1 MKTFKKIVSVAL
13 VATMFLGVSQLPMSV
28 AAATQ
33 NSTTATEQATVQT
46 ESKQSNTVELNS
58 VVEDTTQ
65 SEPATA
71 AATTQ
76 PTTQKSVAA
85 AIPKAYRTASVSG
98 DTYYGECGKNV
109 TWSLSTTTNT
119 LTISGEG
126 AMANYSSTNN
136 APWKPYKDY
145 VKTVVIEDGV
155 TSIGADAFF
164 LCTSLASITIPDSIT
179 SIGSYAFHVCT
190 SLASITIPDSVT
202 SIGSSAFSGCTSLA
216 SITIPNSVKS
226 IGYSAFYDCTSL
238 ASITIPN
245 SVTSIGYSAF
255 RGCTS
260 LASITIPDS
269 VTSIGDS
276 AFSGCTTLA
285 SITIPDSVTSI
296 GAEAFYGCTS
306 LEKIE
311 IPVSVTSIGEGAF
324 SRCKNVTIYAKTGSY
339 AKAFADRNS
348 IAFVSTGIYNDTG
361 SCGENVTYYID
372 SVNKVM
378 TISGKG
384 AMANYSS
391 AIDIPWNPY
400 RDYVKTVVIEDGVTS
415 IGDYAFRGC
424 TSLASIT
431 ISDSVTSIGS
441 SAFYV
446 CTSLASITIPDSVTS
461 IGYSAFRECTAL
473 ASITIPNSVKSI
485 GDSAFSECTSLASIT
500 IPDSVTSI
508 GYYSFNECTALA
520 SITIPNSVKSIGGYA
535 FYRCTALASITIPDS
550 VTSIGDS
557 VFSGCTALASITIPD
572 SVTSIGKSAF
582 YGCTSLAS
590 ITIPDSVASIGYS
603 AFSECTSLASITI
616 PDSVTSIGDSA
627 FSECTSLASI
637 TILDGVASIGGGAFS
652 RCTSLAS
659 ITIPDSVTSIGGGA
673 FSGCTSLASITIPD
687 SVKLID
693 SYAFSGCTSLASI
706 TIPNSVK
713 SIGCNAFYGCTSLA
727 SITIPDGV
735 TSIGY
740 EAFSKC
746 TTLEKIEI
754 PVSVTSIDYYA
765 FSGSKNVTIYAKTGS
780 YAKIF
785 ADRKSIAFVST
796 GIYNDT
802 GSCGENVTYY
812 IDSVNNV
819 MTISGKGAMANY
831 LSTSVP
837 WELYMDYVKTVVI
850 EDGVTSIGSNAF
862 YGNTSLQTAT
872 IPESVTK
879 IGNNAFA
886 RCDSLTIFGSYGT
899 AAFDYAHKNSVK
911 FMPISGTGTGI
922 ITATFDCES
931 NIYRNLTL
939 KIYSDGEAVS
949 SRKITDS
956 KCLSMYGIDDTKTY
970 SAKVV
975 SADGYVFETVNNIV
989 FENGIAEITFKC
1001 TNKPHTASAVVK
1013 DTDGKVIT
1021 NNVAV
1026 KWTKAENSELISQS
1040 FNVNSLYEGEK
1051 ITCELVLGDSMLN
1064 KYEQPKPVSIVV
1076 GEDNTVEFTL
1086 KKISRYSTTINVKNS
1101 DGTALSYADVVITQ
1115 SFGKNKVVT
1124 SKITDANGTVT
1135 VDLSSVDT
1143 EIVVSANGYFDYKW
1157 NGTISENGSVDVNL
1171 NELNGGKIYYTLKEI
1186 TTNGNSVY
1194 ISSNSFNM
1202 TLFNVTSNAEI
1213 KNVFVQNGKIYFNES
1228 DVNDGDKL
1236 KLSIKHTEGIY
1247 ADGNFEFTYSSSE
1260 RNLVEAVLVRKGSIK
1275 INAAPSSNDNNVA
1288 LLFNS
1293 NGKYVAS
1300 TEVLYSSL
1308 FAGLNSGEY
1317 TVVVIGA
1324 NSYTSLIS
1332 SYDKLKK
1339 YGLTENKDF
1348 VKYIVSVEDGKTSK
1362 INDITVPVFD
1372 AENFNYLNSDKAMV
1386 STSVK
1391 SVALG
1396 NYFVVKAE
1404 YSFDNAFSNMAS
1416 NQKVI
1421 INIPENCQFMNDS
1434 ITVDG
1439 KTTGEYRVF
1448 DDYIEVSTNNSEGTV
1463 RFCLVNIKPQ
1473 NSTVISASVAFDMD
1487 GNSFEQPIGS
1497 TKIDLSELDFNVPS
1511 AVCDDSL
1518 VVYGNTYK
1526 DVNINIYDNNV
1537 KVASCT
1543 SNKAG
1548 AFSTEIKLH
1557 NAYLK
1562 STHNIYAVVNVSDDL
1577 ILTSQTKTVE
1587 YSVDN
1592 VVPSKIFVEYLT
1604 TNYVIDL
1611 INTPLKSPNCSF
1623 NPAYPTMTFSVEFL
1637 GDTTKLSNVQV
1648 VTTNSDG
1655 SETVLDTV
1663 FDNKTERFVC
1673 SGDFSSKKY
1682 PKNITV
1688 KYDCETN
1695 KDVIDLNTISAKS
1708 NSFVENTSNEV
1719 AELLTEAADNDEIVK
1734 MYLDNNNYTCTKYD
1748 SNDYS
1753 YILRYNKE
1761 NTYKQ
1766 MDCYHYGI
1774 YVYSMILE
1782 QPTSTPIK
1790 LENAHVIYQMVDKG
1804 SSVESNYSY
1813 SINPSAGYSSI
1824 LDKST
1829 NTKLSYVLSPDFV
1842 DYENTVD
1849 QPQNLQAEKDMNNS
1863 VNALPEQLNKAVN
1876 NALSDE
1882 MNAQSYNESDDNISP
1897 ISNTK
1902 RTVGSDDV
1910 WELFTGD
1917 SALEAIAKYNAHME
1931 SLEGCIEQKGGK
1943 LSDYPVQ
1950 SKGEFYTI
1958 LALYSLQNLGNFAS
1972 NITSIPAYAWFV
1984 FTNGLSMINEEL
1996 GNVANIMG
2004 YSYDL
2009 SIKNTL
2015 GALKDKT
2022 NSFNIKDVG
2031 KNYSSVASSVLLNTL
2046 YEENANIVNGMLSDL
2061 SKAASD
2067 CWQKPNPNDFS
2078 IPGNI
2083 NIALDPSG
2091 YVYEG
2096 VASNRVEGV
2105 TCTVYYS
2112 EKADGSNAVVWNAEE
2127 YGQQNP
2133 LVTDANGYYEWY
2145 VPQGYWQVK
2154 YEKDGYLT
2162 TYSDWLPVPP
2172 PQTEVNIGITSTEAP
2187 TVENVY
2193 AYNDAVQINFSQYM
2207 NIYSVTDKT
2216 VTITMNGEKV
2226 NGTIKPLNAE
2236 KGENQAILY
2245 ANKFMFTPEKSL
2257 SDKVNVSVSGVR
2269 NYAEAAIDGTY
2280 SQDYTVVLRPEK
2292 INVEAEQ
2299 SVEYGKTKTI
2309 EIQVTPAQAAAN
2321 KTVFVESSLPN
2332 VVGVSDSEITTD
2344 ENGKATIVVNAMLPG
2359 SAEITFK
2366 LANSDLSAST
2376 IVNSK
2381 ISDKITVEPVT
2392 ASIKSNTTVESG
2404 TTVTLSTTTEGAEIY
2419 YTTDLS
2425 CPCIVDSPS
2434 RIKYTAPIVITKDT
2448 YIIAYAV
2455 KDGCIDSKT
2464 ALFIYK
2470 VAEPKPTGIYGDLNA
2485 DNIVTIADVTIL
2497 QCSLADCETP
2507 SSYSDLLADVNRD
2520 GKINVN
2526 DVTTMQYYLADY
2538 SSGVGYC
2545 GKPYTE
2551 EPPTEPTT
2559 VQPNTVA

>member
-1 MKTFKKIVSVAL
+1 M
-13 VATMFLGVSQLPMSV
+13 
-28 AAATQ
+28 
-33 NSTTATEQATVQT
+33 
-46 ESKQSNTVELNS
+46 
-58 VVEDTTQ
+58 
-65 SEPATA
+65 
-71 AATTQ
+71 
-76 PTTQKSVAA
+76 
-85 AIPKAYRTASVSG
+85 
-98 DTYYGECGKNV
+98 
-109 TWSLSTTTNT
+109 
-119 LTISGEG
+119 TISGKG
-126 AMANYSSTNN
+126 AMANYGSRTSGN
-136 APWKPYKDY
+136 APWKLYSDY

-155 TSIGADAFF
+155 TSIG
-164 LCTSLASITIPDSIT
+164 
-179 SIGSYAFHVCT
+179 
-190 SLASITIPDSVT
+190 
-202 SIGSSAFSGCTSLA
+202 SSAFYECTA
-216 SITIPNSVKS
+216 
-226 IGYSAFYDCTSL
+226 
-238 ASITIPN
+238 
-245 SVTSIGYSAF
+245 
-255 RGCTS
+255 
-260 LASITIPDS
+260 
-269 VTSIGDS
+269 
-276 AFSGCTTLA
+276 
-285 SITIPDSVTSI
+285 
-296 GAEAFYGCTS
+296 

-311 IPVSVTSIGEGAF
+311 IPVSVTSIDSYAF
-324 SRCKNVTIYAKTGSY
+324 SGSNNVTIYAKTGSY
-339 AKAFADRNS
+339 AKVFADRNS

-361 SCGENVTYYID
+361 SCGKNVTYYID

-378 TISGKG
+378 TISGEG
-384 AMANYSS
+384 AMANYNSTNV
-391 AIDIPWNPY
+391 PWKPY
-400 RDYVKTVVIEDGVTS
+400 MDYVKAVVIEDGITSIGNYAFFRCTSLASITIPDGVTS
-415 IGDYAFRGC
+415 IGDYAFYG
-424 TSLASIT
+424 
-431 ISDSVTSIGS
+431 
-441 SAFYV
+441 

-461 IGYSAFRECTAL
+461 IG
-473 ASITIPNSVKSI
+473 N
-485 GDSAFSECTSLASIT
+485 
-500 IPDSVTSI
+500 
-508 GYYSFNECTALA
+508 
-520 SITIPNSVKSIGGYA
+520 YA
-535 FYRCTALASITIPDS
+535 FY
-550 VTSIGDS
+550 
-557 VFSGCTALASITIPD
+557 GCTALASITISD
-572 SVTSIGKSAF
+572 SVTSIASHAF
-582 YGCTSLAS
+582 RGCTSLAS
-590 ITIPDSVASIGYS
+590 ITIPDSVK
-603 AFSECTSLASITI
+603 
-616 PDSVTSIGDSA
+616 
-627 FSECTSLASI
+627 
-637 TILDGVASIGGGAFS
+637 SIGGY
-652 RCTSLAS
+652 
-659 ITIPDSVTSIGGGA
+659 A

-687 SVKLID
+687 SVK
-693 SYAFSGCTSLASI
+693 
-706 TIPNSVK
+706 
-713 SIGCNAFYGCTSLA
+713 SIGEDAFYGCTSLTN
-727 SITIPDGV
+727 IIIP
-735 TSIGY
+735 TN
-740 EAFSKC
+740 A
-746 TTLEKIEI
+746 
-754 PVSVTSIDYYA
+754 
-765 FSGSKNVTIYAKTGS
+765 
-780 YAKIF
+780 
-785 ADRKSIAFVST
+785 
-796 GIYNDT
+796 
-802 GSCGENVTYY
+802 
-812 IDSVNNV
+812 
-819 MTISGKGAMANY
+819 
-831 LSTSVP
+831 
-837 WELYMDYVKTVVI
+837 
-850 EDGVTSIGSNAF
+850 SIGSYAF

-879 IGNNAFA
+879 IGDNAFA
-886 RCDSLTIFGSYGT
+886 KCDSLTILGSYDS

-975 SADGYVFETVNNIV
+975 SADGYVFETINNIV

-1026 KWTKAENSELISQS
+1026 KWTKTENSELISQN

-1051 ITCELVLGDSMLN
+1051 ITCELVLGNSMLN

-1115 SFGKNKVVT
+1115 SFDKNKVVT

-1135 VDLSSVDT
+1135 VDLSSVAT

-1186 TTNGNSVY
+1186 TTSGNSVY

-1275 INAAPSSNDNNVA
+1275 INAALSSNDNNVA
-1288 LLFNS
+1288 LLFNA

-1300 TEVLYSSL
+1300 TEVMSSSL

-1324 NSYTSLIS
+1324 NSYTTLIS

-1348 VKYIVSVEDGKTSK
+1348 VKYIVSVEDGKTSE

-1372 AENFNYLNSDKAMV
+1372 AENFNYLNSDKTMV
-1386 STSVK
+1386 STSDK
-1391 SVALG
+1391 SIALG

-1434 ITVDG
+1434 VTVDG

-1448 DDYIEVSTNNSEGTV
+1448 DDYIEVSTNNPEGTV

-1497 TKIDLSELDFNVPS
+1497 TKIDLSELDFIVPS

-1543 SNKAG
+1543 SNKSG

-1577 ILTSQTKTVE
+1577 IATSQTKIVE

-1592 VVPSKIFVEYLT
+1592 VVPSKIYVMYGPHDR
-1604 TNYVIDL
+1604 VIDL
-1611 INTPLKSPNCSF
+1611 INTPEKSINYRYSDS
-1623 NPAYPTMTFSVEFL
+1623 YRTMTFSVEFL

-1648 VTTNSDG
+1648 VITNSDG

-1673 SGDFSSKKY
+1673 SGDFSSAKY

-1688 KYDCETN
+1688 KYDCETD
-1695 KDVIDLNTISAKS
+1695 KDAIDLNTINDKS
-1708 NSFVENTSNEV
+1708 NLFVENTSNEV
-1719 AELLTEAADNDEIVK
+1719 AELLTEAADNDETVK
-1734 MYLDNNNYTCTKYD
+1734 MYLDNNNYICAKYD
-1748 SNDYS
+1748 KNDYS
-1753 YILRYNKE
+1753 YVLRRNKE

-1790 LENAHVIYQMVDKG
+1790 LENAHVIYQMLDKG

-1813 SINPSAGYSSI
+1813 STNPSAGYSSI

-1842 DYENTVD
+1842 DYANTLD
-1849 QPQNLQAEKDMNNS
+1849 QPQNSQPEKDKNNS
-1863 VNALPEQLNKAVN
+1863 ANALPEQLNKAVN

-1882 MNAQSYNESDDNISP
+1882 YNTQSYNKSDDNISP
-1897 ISNTK
+1897 SVSNTK
-1902 RTVGSDDV
+1902 RTFGFDDA
-1910 WELFTGD
+1910 WELLTGD
-1917 SALEAIAKYNAHME
+1917 SALEAIAKYNAHMD
-1931 SLEGCIEQKGGK
+1931 SLEACVEQKGGN
-1943 LSDYPVQ
+1943 LNDYPVP

-2009 SIKNTL
+2009 SIKNTIE
-2015 GALKDKT
+2015 ALKDKT

-2067 CWQKPNPNDFS
+2067 CWQKPNPNNSS

-2083 NIALDPSG
+2083 GMTIDPSG

-2112 EKADGSNAVVWNAEE
+2112 EKADGSNAVVWDAEE

-2187 TVENVY
+2187 TVESVY

-2280 SQDYTVVLRPEK
+2280 SQDCTVVLRPEK

-2332 VVGVSDSEITTD
+2332 VVSVSDSEITTD

-2434 RIKYTAPIVITKDT
+2434 RTKYTAPIVITKDT

-2455 KDGCIDSKT
+2455 KEGCTDSKT

-2497 QCSLADCETP
+2497 QCSIAGYETP

>member
-1 MKTFKKIVSVAL
+1 
-13 VATMFLGVSQLPMSV
+13 
-28 AAATQ
+28 
-33 NSTTATEQATVQT
+33 
-46 ESKQSNTVELNS
+46 
-58 VVEDTTQ
+58 
-65 SEPATA
+65 
-71 AATTQ
+71 
-76 PTTQKSVAA
+76 
-85 AIPKAYRTASVSG
+85 
-98 DTYYGECGKNV
+98 
-109 TWSLSTTTNT
+109 
-119 LTISGEG
+119 
-126 AMANYSSTNN
+126 
-136 APWKPYKDY
+136 
-145 VKTVVIEDGV
+145 
-155 TSIGADAFF
+155 
-164 LCTSLASITIPDSIT
+164 
-179 SIGSYAFHVCT
+179 
-190 SLASITIPDSVT
+190 
-202 SIGSSAFSGCTSLA
+202 
-216 SITIPNSVKS
+216 
-226 IGYSAFYDCTSL
+226 
-238 ASITIPN
+238 
-245 SVTSIGYSAF
+245 
-255 RGCTS
+255 
-260 LASITIPDS
+260 
-269 VTSIGDS
+269 
-276 AFSGCTTLA
+276 
-285 SITIPDSVTSI
+285 
-296 GAEAFYGCTS
+296 
-306 LEKIE
+306 
-311 IPVSVTSIGEGAF
+311 
-324 SRCKNVTIYAKTGSY
+324 
-339 AKAFADRNS
+339 
-348 IAFVSTGIYNDTG
+348 
-361 SCGENVTYYID
+361 
-372 SVNKVM
+372 
-378 TISGKG
+378 
-384 AMANYSS
+384 
-391 AIDIPWNPY
+391 
-400 RDYVKTVVIEDGVTS
+400 
-415 IGDYAFRGC
+415 
-424 TSLASIT
+424 
-431 ISDSVTSIGS
+431 
-441 SAFYV
+441 
-446 CTSLASITIPDSVTS
+446 
-461 IGYSAFRECTAL
+461 
-473 ASITIPNSVKSI
+473 
-485 GDSAFSECTSLASIT
+485 
-500 IPDSVTSI
+500 
-508 GYYSFNECTALA
+508 
-520 SITIPNSVKSIGGYA
+520 
-535 FYRCTALASITIPDS
+535 
-550 VTSIGDS
+550 
-557 VFSGCTALASITIPD
+557 
-572 SVTSIGKSAF
+572 
-582 YGCTSLAS
+582 
-590 ITIPDSVASIGYS
+590 
-603 AFSECTSLASITI
+603 
-616 PDSVTSIGDSA
+616 
-627 FSECTSLASI
+627 
-637 TILDGVASIGGGAFS
+637 
-652 RCTSLAS
+652 
-659 ITIPDSVTSIGGGA
+659 
-673 FSGCTSLASITIPD
+673 
-687 SVKLID
+687 
-693 SYAFSGCTSLASI
+693 
-706 TIPNSVK
+706 
-713 SIGCNAFYGCTSLA
+713 
-727 SITIPDGV
+727 
-735 TSIGY
+735 
-740 EAFSKC
+740 
-746 TTLEKIEI
+746 
-754 PVSVTSIDYYA
+754 
-765 FSGSKNVTIYAKTGS
+765 
-780 YAKIF
+780 
-785 ADRKSIAFVST
+785 
-796 GIYNDT
+796 
-802 GSCGENVTYY
+802 
-812 IDSVNNV
+812 
-819 MTISGKGAMANY
+819 
-831 LSTSVP
+831 
-837 WELYMDYVKTVVI
+837 
-850 EDGVTSIGSNAF
+850 
-862 YGNTSLQTAT
+862 
-872 IPESVTK
+872 
-879 IGNNAFA
+879 
-886 RCDSLTIFGSYGT
+886 
-899 AAFDYAHKNSVK
+899 
-911 FMPISGTGTGI
+911 MPISGTGTGI

-975 SADGYVFETVNNIV
+975 SADGYVFETINNIV

-1026 KWTKAENSELISQS
+1026 KWTKTENSELISQN

-1051 ITCELVLGDSMLN
+1051 ITCELVLGNSMLN

-1115 SFGKNKVVT
+1115 SFDKNKVVT

-1135 VDLSSVDT
+1135 VDLSSVAT

-1186 TTNGNSVY
+1186 TTSGNSVY

-1275 INAAPSSNDNNVA
+1275 INAALSSNDNNVA
-1288 LLFNS
+1288 LLFNA

-1300 TEVLYSSL
+1300 TEVMSSSL

-1324 NSYTSLIS
+1324 NSYTTLIS

-1348 VKYIVSVEDGKTSK
+1348 VKYIVSVEDGKTSE

-1372 AENFNYLNSDKAMV
+1372 AENFNYLNSDKTMV
-1386 STSVK
+1386 STSDK
-1391 SVALG
+1391 SIALG

-1434 ITVDG
+1434 VTVDG

-1448 DDYIEVSTNNSEGTV
+1448 DDYIEVSTNNPEGTV

-1497 TKIDLSELDFNVPS
+1497 TKIDLSELDFIVPS

-1543 SNKAG
+1543 SNKSG

-1577 ILTSQTKTVE
+1577 IATSQTKIVE

-1592 VVPSKIFVEYLT
+1592 VVPSKIYVMYGPHDR
-1604 TNYVIDL
+1604 VIDL
-1611 INTPLKSPNCSF
+1611 INTPEKSINYRYSDS
-1623 NPAYPTMTFSVEFL
+1623 YRTMTFSVEFL

-1648 VTTNSDG
+1648 VITNSDG

-1673 SGDFSSKKY
+1673 SGDFSSAKY

-1688 KYDCETN
+1688 KYDCETD
-1695 KDVIDLNTISAKS
+1695 KDAIDLNTINDKS
-1708 NSFVENTSNEV
+1708 NLFVENTSNEV
-1719 AELLTEAADNDEIVK
+1719 AELLTEAADNDETVK
-1734 MYLDNNNYTCTKYD
+1734 MYLDNNNYICAKYD
-1748 SNDYS
+1748 KNDYS
-1753 YILRYNKE
+1753 YVLRRNKE

-1790 LENAHVIYQMVDKG
+1790 LENAHVIYQMLDKG

-1813 SINPSAGYSSI
+1813 STNPSAGYSSI

-1842 DYENTVD
+1842 DYANTLD
-1849 QPQNLQAEKDMNNS
+1849 QPQNSQPEKDKNNS
-1863 VNALPEQLNKAVN
+1863 ANALPEQLNKAVN

-1882 MNAQSYNESDDNISP
+1882 YNTQSYNKSDDNISP
-1897 ISNTK
+1897 SVSNTK
-1902 RTVGSDDV
+1902 RTFGFDDA
-1910 WELFTGD
+1910 WELLTGD
-1917 SALEAIAKYNAHME
+1917 SALEAIAKYNAHMD
-1931 SLEGCIEQKGGK
+1931 SLEACVEQKGGN
-1943 LSDYPVQ
+1943 LNDYPVP

-2009 SIKNTL
+2009 SIKNTIE
-2015 GALKDKT
+2015 ALKDKT

-2067 CWQKPNPNDFS
+2067 CWQKPNPNNSS

-2083 NIALDPSG
+2083 GMTIDPSG

-2172 PQTEVNIGITSTEAP
+2172 PQTEVNIAITSTEAP
-2187 TVENVY
+2187 TVESVY

-2280 SQDYTVVLRPEK
+2280 SQDCTVVLRPEK

-2332 VVGVSDSEITTD
+2332 VVSVSDSEITTD

-2434 RIKYTAPIVITKDT
+2434 RTKYTAPIVITKDT

-2455 KDGCIDSKT
+2455 KDGCTDSKT

-2497 QCSLADCETP
+2497 QCSLADFETP

>member
-33 NSTTATEQATVQT
+33 DSTTATEQATVQT

-98 DTYYGECGKNV
+98 DTYYGECGENV

-119 LTISGEG
+119 LTISGKG
-126 AMANYSSTNN
+126 AMANYTSAD
-136 APWKPYKDY
+136 APLKPYKDY

-155 TSIGADAFF
+155 TSIGEFAFE
-164 LCTSLASITIPDSIT
+164 
-179 SIGSYAFHVCT
+179 
-190 SLASITIPDSVT
+190 
-202 SIGSSAFSGCTSLA
+202 
-216 SITIPNSVKS
+216 
-226 IGYSAFYDCTSL
+226 
-238 ASITIPN
+238 
-245 SVTSIGYSAF
+245 
-255 RGCTS
+255 GCTS

-269 VTSIGDS
+269 VTSIGDY
-276 AFSGCTTLA
+276 AFEGCRSLA

-296 GAEAFYGCTS
+296 GDYAFYGCRSLASMTIPDSVTSIGYDAFSGCTSLKKIEIPDSVKAIASYTFYGCTSLASITIPDSVTSIGYDVFSGCTSLASITIPDSVKSIGGSAFRGCTALASITIPDSVTSIGKSAFYGCTALASITIPDGVTLIAYSAFKGCTALASITIPNSVKSIDDSAFYGCTALASITIPDSVTSIGYYAFYECTSLEKIEIPVSVTSIDYYAFSGSENVTIYAKTGSYAKVFADRNSIPFVSTGIYNDTGSCGENVTYYIDSVNKLMTISGKGAMANYESFGSNAPWKLYMDYVKAVVIEDGVTSIGEFAFRECTSLASITIPDSVTSIDKYAFYGCTSLASITIPDSVTSICYAAFSGCTALASITIPDSVTSISNGAFYGCTALASITIPDSVTSIGEFAFEGCTSLASITIPNSVKSIGLSAFYGCTALASITIPDSVTSIGKSAFYGCTS

-311 IPVSVTSIGEGAF
+311 IPVSVTSIGERAF
-324 SRCKNVTIYAKTGSY
+324 LDSKNVTIYAKTGSY
-339 AKAFADRNS
+339 AKIFADRNS

-384 AMANYSS
+384 AMANYTSTNT
-391 AIDIPWNPY
+391 PW
-400 RDYVKTVVIEDGVTS
+400 K
-415 IGDYAFRGC
+415 
-424 TSLASIT
+424 L
-431 ISDSVTSIGS
+431 
-441 SAFYV
+441 
-446 CTSLASITIPDSVTS
+446 
-461 IGYSAFRECTAL
+461 YS
-473 ASITIPNSVKSI
+473 
-485 GDSAFSECTSLASIT
+485 
-500 IPDSVTSI
+500 
-508 GYYSFNECTALA
+508 
-520 SITIPNSVKSIGGYA
+520 
-535 FYRCTALASITIPDS
+535 
-550 VTSIGDS
+550 
-557 VFSGCTALASITIPD
+557 
-572 SVTSIGKSAF
+572 
-582 YGCTSLAS
+582 
-590 ITIPDSVASIGYS
+590 
-603 AFSECTSLASITI
+603 
-616 PDSVTSIGDSA
+616 
-627 FSECTSLASI
+627 
-637 TILDGVASIGGGAFS
+637 
-652 RCTSLAS
+652 
-659 ITIPDSVTSIGGGA
+659 
-673 FSGCTSLASITIPD
+673 
-687 SVKLID
+687 
-693 SYAFSGCTSLASI
+693 
-706 TIPNSVK
+706 
-713 SIGCNAFYGCTSLA
+713 
-727 SITIPDGV
+727 
-735 TSIGY
+735 
-740 EAFSKC
+740 
-746 TTLEKIEI
+746 
-754 PVSVTSIDYYA
+754 
-765 FSGSKNVTIYAKTGS
+765 
-780 YAKIF
+780 
-785 ADRKSIAFVST
+785 
-796 GIYNDT
+796 
-802 GSCGENVTYY
+802 
-812 IDSVNNV
+812 
-819 MTISGKGAMANY
+819 
-831 LSTSVP
+831 
-837 WELYMDYVKTVVI
+837 DYVKTVVI
-850 EDGVTSIGSNAF
+850 EDGVTSIGSSAFYGCQSLASITIPDSVTSIGYEAFSGCTSLTNIIIPTSASIGSYAF

-879 IGNNAFA
+879 IGDNAFA
-886 RCDSLTIFGSYGT
+886 KCDSLTILGSYDS

-939 KIYSDGEAVS
+939 RLYSDGKVVG

-956 KCLSMYGIDDTKTY
+956 KCLSMYSIDDTKTY

-975 SADGYVFETVNNIV
+975 SADGYVFETINNIV

-1013 DTDGKVIT
+1013 DTDGKAIT

-1026 KWTKAENSELISQS
+1026 KWTKTENSELISQN

-1051 ITCELVLGDSMLN
+1051 ITCELVLGNSMLN
-1064 KYEQPKPVSIVV
+1064 KYEQPKPVSIIV
-1076 GEDNTVEFTL
+1076 GEDNTIEFTL

-1101 DGTALSYADVVITQ
+1101 DGNALSYADVVITQ

-1275 INAAPSSNDNNVA
+1275 INAALSSNDKNVA

-1348 VKYIVSVEDGKTSK
+1348 VKYIVSVEDGKISE

-1372 AENFNYLNSDKAMV
+1372 AENFNYLNSDKTMV
-1386 STSVK
+1386 STSDK

-1421 INIPENCQFMNDS
+1421 INIPKNCQFMNDS
-1434 ITVDG
+1434 VTVDG

-1448 DDYIEVSTNNSEGTV
+1448 DDYIEVSTNNPEGTV

-1562 STHNIYAVVNVSDDL
+1562 STHNIYAVVNVSDNL

-1592 VVPSKIFVEYLT
+1592 VVPSKIFVEYRT

-1611 INTPLKSPNCSF
+1611 INTPEESPNCSF

-1655 SETVLDTV
+1655 SETVLTTV

-1719 AELLTEAADNDEIVK
+1719 VELLTEAADNDEIVK

-1842 DYENTVD
+1842 DYANTVD

-1882 MNAQSYNESDDNISP
+1882 MNTQSYNESDDNISP

-1943 LSDYPVQ
+1943 LSDYLGI

-1972 NITSIPAYAWFV
+1972 NFTSKSWFTSYAWFV
-1984 FTNGLSMINEEL
+1984 FTNGLSMINKEL
-1996 GNVANIMG
+1996 GNVVTIMG
-2004 YSYDL
+2004 HAYDL

-2022 NSFNIKDVG
+2022 NNFNIHNVAD
-2031 KNYSSVASSVLLNTL
+2031 NYASVIKSELLNTL
-2046 YEENANIVNGMLSDL
+2046 YEENANIVNGMLNDL

-2083 NIALDPSG
+2083 KIALDPSG

-2172 PQTEVNIGITSTEAP
+2172 PQTEVNIAITSTEAP
-2187 TVENVY
+2187 TVESVY

-2280 SQDYTVVLRPEK
+2280 SQDCTVVLRPEK

-2376 IVNSK
+2376 MVSSK

-2434 RIKYTAPIVITKDT
+2434 RTKYTAPIVITKDT

-2455 KDGCIDSKT
+2455 KDGCTDSKT
-2464 ALFIYK
+2464 ALFVYK

-2485 DNIVTIADVTIL
+2485 DNIVTVADVTIL
-2497 QCSLADCETP
+2497 QCSIAGYETP

-2520 GKINVN
+2520 GKIDVN

>member
-1 MKTFKKIVSVAL
+1 M
-13 VATMFLGVSQLPMSV
+13 
-28 AAATQ
+28 
-33 NSTTATEQATVQT
+33 
-46 ESKQSNTVELNS
+46 
-58 VVEDTTQ
+58 
-65 SEPATA
+65 
-71 AATTQ
+71 
-76 PTTQKSVAA
+76 
-85 AIPKAYRTASVSG
+85 
-98 DTYYGECGKNV
+98 
-109 TWSLSTTTNT
+109 
-119 LTISGEG
+119 TISGKG
-126 AMANYSSTNN
+126 AMANYQSTIDI
-136 APWKPYKDY
+136 PWNPYMDY

-155 TSIGADAFF
+155 TSIGSSAF
-164 LCTSLASITIPDSIT
+164 
-179 SIGSYAFHVCT
+179 YRCT

-202 SIGSSAFSGCTSLA
+202 SIGSSAF
-216 SITIPNSVKS
+216 
-226 IGYSAFYDCTSL
+226 
-238 ASITIPN
+238 
-245 SVTSIGYSAF
+245 
-255 RGCTS
+255 
-260 LASITIPDS
+260 
-269 VTSIGDS
+269 
-276 AFSGCTTLA
+276 
-285 SITIPDSVTSI
+285 
-296 GAEAFYGCTS
+296 YGCTS
-306 LEKIE
+306 LTNII
-311 IPVSVTSIGEGAF
+311 IPTSA
-324 SRCKNVTIYAKTGSY
+324 
-339 AKAFADRNS
+339 
-348 IAFVSTGIYNDTG
+348 
-361 SCGENVTYYID
+361 
-372 SVNKVM
+372 
-378 TISGKG
+378 
-384 AMANYSS
+384 
-391 AIDIPWNPY
+391 
-400 RDYVKTVVIEDGVTS
+400 
-415 IGDYAFRGC
+415 
-424 TSLASIT
+424 
-431 ISDSVTSIGS
+431 SIGS
-441 SAFYV
+441 Y
-446 CTSLASITIPDSVTS
+446 
-461 IGYSAFRECTAL
+461 
-473 ASITIPNSVKSI
+473 
-485 GDSAFSECTSLASIT
+485 
-500 IPDSVTSI
+500 
-508 GYYSFNECTALA
+508 
-520 SITIPNSVKSIGGYA
+520 
-535 FYRCTALASITIPDS
+535 
-550 VTSIGDS
+550 
-557 VFSGCTALASITIPD
+557 
-572 SVTSIGKSAF
+572 
-582 YGCTSLAS
+582 
-590 ITIPDSVASIGYS
+590 
-603 AFSECTSLASITI
+603 
-616 PDSVTSIGDSA
+616 
-627 FSECTSLASI
+627 
-637 TILDGVASIGGGAFS
+637 
-652 RCTSLAS
+652 
-659 ITIPDSVTSIGGGA
+659 
-673 FSGCTSLASITIPD
+673 
-687 SVKLID
+687 
-693 SYAFSGCTSLASI
+693 
-706 TIPNSVK
+706 
-713 SIGCNAFYGCTSLA
+713 
-727 SITIPDGV
+727 
-735 TSIGY
+735 
-740 EAFSKC
+740 
-746 TTLEKIEI
+746 
-754 PVSVTSIDYYA
+754 
-765 FSGSKNVTIYAKTGS
+765 
-780 YAKIF
+780 
-785 ADRKSIAFVST
+785 
-796 GIYNDT
+796 
-802 GSCGENVTYY
+802 
-812 IDSVNNV
+812 
-819 MTISGKGAMANY
+819 
-831 LSTSVP
+831 
-837 WELYMDYVKTVVI
+837 
-850 EDGVTSIGSNAF
+850 AF

-879 IGNNAFA
+879 IGDNAFA
-886 RCDSLTIFGSYGT
+886 KCDSLTILGSYDS
-899 AAFDYAHKNSVK
+899 AAFDYAYNNSVK
-911 FMPISGTGTGI
+911 FVQISGTGTGI

-975 SADGYVFETVNNIV
+975 SADGHVFETVNNIV

-1013 DTDGKVIT
+1013 DADGKVIT

-1026 KWTKAENSELISQS
+1026 KWTKTENSELISQS

-1051 ITCELVLGDSMLN
+1051 ITCELVLGNSMLN

-1135 VDLSSVDT
+1135 VDLSSVAT

-1157 NGTISENGSVDVNL
+1157 NGTISENGSVDANL

-1186 TTNGNSVY
+1186 TTSGNSVY

-1275 INAAPSSNDNNVA
+1275 INAAPSSNDKNVA

-1300 TEVLYSSL
+1300 TEVLSSSL

-1324 NSYTSLIS
+1324 NSYTTLIS

-1339 YGLTENKDF
+1339 YGLKENKDF
-1348 VKYIVSVEDGKTSK
+1348 VKYIVSVEDGKTSE

-1372 AENFNYLNSDKAMV
+1372 AENFNYLNSDKTMV

-1497 TKIDLSELDFNVPS
+1497 TKIDLSELDFIVPS

-1557 NAYLK
+1557 NAHLK

-1592 VVPSKIFVEYLT
+1592 VVPSKIYVMNFAHDV
-1604 TNYVIDL
+1604 NVSVIDL
-1611 INTPLKSPNCSF
+1611 INSPEKSPNCSF

-1673 SGDFSSKKY
+1673 SGDFSSTKY

-1695 KDVIDLNTISAKS
+1695 KDVIDLNTINDKS
-1708 NSFVENTSNEV
+1708 NLFVENTSNEV
-1719 AELLTEAADNDEIVK
+1719 AELLTEAADNDETVK
-1734 MYLDNNNYTCTKYD
+1734 MYLDKNSYICTKYD
-1748 SNDYS
+1748 KNDYS
-1753 YILRYNKE
+1753 YVLRRNKE

-1790 LENAHVIYQMVDKG
+1790 LENAHVIYQMLDKG

-1813 SINPSAGYSSI
+1813 STNPSAGYSSI

-1842 DYENTVD
+1842 DYANTLD
-1849 QPQNLQAEKDMNNS
+1849 QPQNSQPEKDKNNS
-1863 VNALPEQLNKAVN
+1863 ANALPEQLNKAVN

-1882 MNAQSYNESDDNISP
+1882 NNTQSYNKSDDNISP
-1897 ISNTK
+1897 SVSNTK
-1902 RTVGSDDV
+1902 RTFGSDDA
-1910 WELFTGD
+1910 WELLTGD
-1917 SALEAIAKYNAHME
+1917 SALEAIAKYNAHMD
-1931 SLEGCIEQKGGK
+1931 SLEACVEQKGGN
-1943 LSDYPVQ
+1943 LSDYPVP

-2009 SIKNTL
+2009 SIKNTIE
-2015 GALKDKT
+2015 ALKDKT

-2031 KNYSSVASSVLLNTL
+2031 KNYSSVASGVLLNTL
-2046 YEENANIVNGMLSDL
+2046 YEENAKIVDDMLSDL

-2067 CWQKPNPNDFS
+2067 CWQKPNPNNSS

-2083 NIALDPSG
+2083 KIALDPSG

-2280 SQDYTVVLRPEK
+2280 SQDCTVVLRPEK

-2381 ISDKITVEPVT
+2381 IPDKITVEPVT

-2434 RIKYTAPIVITKDT
+2434 RTKYTAPIVITKDT

-2455 KDGCIDSKT
+2455 KDGCTDSKT

-2520 GKINVN
+2520 GKIDVN

-2551 EPPTEPTT
+2551 EPPTEPTI
-2559 VQPNTVA
+2559 VQPTTVEQR

>member
-33 NSTTATEQATVQT
+33 DSTTATEQATVQT

-119 LTISGEG
+119 LTISGKG
-126 AMANYSSTNN
+126 AMANYGTTSG
-136 APWKPYKDY
+136 PWKPYEDY

-155 TSIGADAFF
+155 TSIGEYAFYE
-164 LCTSLASITIPDSIT
+164 CTSLASITIPDSVK
-179 SIGSYAFHVCT
+179 SIGAHAFPRCT

-202 SIGSSAFSGCTSLA
+202 SIGSSAFWCCTSLA
-216 SITIPNSVKS
+216 SITIPDSVAS
-226 IGYSAFYDCTSL
+226 IGYSVFD
-238 ASITIPN
+238 
-245 SVTSIGYSAF
+245 
-255 RGCTS
+255 GCTS

-269 VTSIGDS
+269 VTSIGQC
-276 AFSGCTTLA
+276 AFLGCTSLASITIPNSVKSIDGYAFRGCTSLASITIPDSVKSIGGAAFYGCTALA

-296 GAEAFYGCTS
+296 GESAFSGCTALASITIPNSVKSIDDFAFRGCTSLAGITIPDSVTSIGEYSFSGCTS

-311 IPVSVTSIGEGAF
+311 IPVSVTSIDYGAF
-324 SRCKNVTIYAKTGSY
+324 SGCKNVTIYAKTGSY

-372 SVNKVM
+372 SVNNVM
-378 TISGKG
+378 TISGEG
-384 AMANYSS
+384 AMANYGSN
-391 AIDIPWNPY
+391 APWKLY
-400 RDYVKTVVIEDGVTS
+400 SDYVKTVVIEEGVTS
-415 IGDYAFRGC
+415 IDK
-424 TSLASIT
+424 
-431 ISDSVTSIGS
+431 
-441 SAFYV
+441 SAFY
-446 CTSLASITIPDSVTS
+446 
-461 IGYSAFRECTAL
+461 GCTAL

-485 GDSAFSECTSLASIT
+485 GEGAFRECTALASITIPDGVTSIGEATFYGCTTLASIT

-508 GYYSFNECTALA
+508 GNYSFNGCTSLA
-520 SITIPNSVKSIGGYA
+520 SITIPDGVTSIGDSA
-535 FYRCTALASITIPDS
+535 FSGCTALASITIPDGVTS
-550 VTSIGDS
+550 IGKYSFSGCTTLASITIPDGVTSIGDS
-557 VFSGCTALASITIPD
+557 AFSGCTALASITIPD
-572 SVTSIGKSAF
+572 SVTSI
-582 YGCTSLAS
+582 AS
-590 ITIPDSVASIGYS
+590 SV
-603 AFSECTSLASITI
+603 FR
-616 PDSVTSIGDSA
+616 
-627 FSECTSLASI
+627 
-637 TILDGVASIGGGAFS
+637 
-652 RCTSLAS
+652 RCTS
-659 ITIPDSVTSIGGGA
+659 
-673 FSGCTSLASITIPD
+673 
-687 SVKLID
+687 
-693 SYAFSGCTSLASI
+693 
-706 TIPNSVK
+706 
-713 SIGCNAFYGCTSLA
+713 
-727 SITIPDGV
+727 
-735 TSIGY
+735 
-740 EAFSKC
+740 
-746 TTLEKIEI
+746 LEKIEI
-754 PVSVTSIDYYA
+754 PVSVTSIGEGA
-765 FSGSKNVTIYAKTGS
+765 FSDSKNVTIYAKTGS

-785 ADRKSIAFVST
+785 ADRNSIAFVST

-831 LSTSVP
+831 RSKAP
-837 WELYMDYVKTVVI
+837 WKLYSDYVKTVVI
-850 EDGVTSIGSNAF
+850 EDGVTSIGSYAF

-879 IGNNAFA
+879 IGDNAFA
-886 RCDSLTIFGSYGT
+886 KCDSLTILGSYGT

-911 FMPISGTGTGI
+911 FTSISGTGTGI

-939 KIYSDGEAVS
+939 RLYSDGEVVG

-975 SADGYVFETVNNIV
+975 SADGYVFETINNIV
-989 FENGIAEITFKC
+989 FKNGIAEITFKC

-1013 DTDGKVIT
+1013 DTDGKAIT

-1026 KWTKAENSELISQS
+1026 KWTKTENSKLISQN

-1051 ITCELVLGDSMLN
+1051 ITCELVLGNSMLN
-1064 KYEQPKPVSIVV
+1064 KYEQPKPVSIIV
-1076 GEDNTVEFTL
+1076 GEDNTIEFTL

-1101 DGTALSYADVVITQ
+1101 DGNALRYADVVITQ

-1275 INAAPSSNDNNVA
+1275 INAAPSSNDKNVA

-1300 TEVLYSSL
+1300 TEVLSSSL

-1372 AENFNYLNSDKAMV
+1372 AENFNYLNSDKTMV
-1386 STSVK
+1386 STSDK

-1497 TKIDLSELDFNVPS
+1497 TKIDLSELDFIVPS

-1592 VVPSKIFVEYLT
+1592 VVPSKIFVEYRT

-1611 INTPLKSPNCSF
+1611 INTPEKSPNCSF
-1623 NPAYPTMTFSVEFL
+1623 NPLYPTMTFSVEFL

-1655 SETVLDTV
+1655 SETVLTTV

-1695 KDVIDLNTISAKS
+1695 NDVIDFNAISAKS
-1708 NSFVENTSNEV
+1708 NSFAENTSNEV
-1719 AELLTEAADNDEIVK
+1719 VELLTEAADNDEIVK

-1842 DYENTVD
+1842 DYANTVD

-1882 MNAQSYNESDDNISP
+1882 MNTQSYNESDDNISP
-1897 ISNTK
+1897 ISNTQ

-1931 SLEGCIEQKGGK
+1931 SLEGCVEQKGGN
-1943 LSDYPVQ
+1943 LSDYPVP

-2009 SIKNTL
+2009 SIKNTIE
-2015 GALKDKT
+2015 ALKDKT

-2046 YEENANIVNGMLSDL
+2046 YEENANIVNGMLNDL

-2187 TVENVY
+2187 TVESVY

-2280 SQDYTVVLRPEK
+2280 SQDCTVVLRPEK

-2381 ISDKITVEPVT
+2381 IPDKITVEPVT

-2434 RIKYTAPIVITKDT
+2434 RTKYTAPIVITKDT

-2455 KDGCIDSKT
+2455 KDGCTDSKT

-2551 EPPTEPTT
+2551 EPPTEPTI
-2559 VQPNTVA
+2559 VQPTTVEQR

>member
-33 NSTTATEQATVQT
+33 DSTTATEQATVQT

-98 DTYYGECGKNV
+98 DTYYGECGENV
-109 TWSLSTTTNT
+109 TWSLSTATNT
-119 LTISGEG
+119 LTISGKG
-126 AMANYSSTNN
+126 AMANYRSTD
-136 APWKPYKDY
+136 APWKPYRDY
-145 VKTVVIEDGV
+145 VKTLVIEDGV
-155 TSIGADAFF
+155 TSIGAFAFDG
-164 LCTSLASITIPDSIT
+164 CTSLA
-179 SIGSYAFHVCT
+179 G
-190 SLASITIPDSVT
+190 ITIPDSVT
-202 SIGSSAFSGCTSLA
+202 SIDKSAFSGCTSLTN
-216 SITIPNSVKS
+216 IIIPT
-226 IGYSAFYDCTSL
+226 SA
-238 ASITIPN
+238 
-245 SVTSIGYSAF
+245 
-255 RGCTS
+255 
-260 LASITIPDS
+260 
-269 VTSIGDS
+269 
-276 AFSGCTTLA
+276 
-285 SITIPDSVTSI
+285 
-296 GAEAFYGCTS
+296 
-306 LEKIE
+306 
-311 IPVSVTSIGEGAF
+311 
-324 SRCKNVTIYAKTGSY
+324 
-339 AKAFADRNS
+339 
-348 IAFVSTGIYNDTG
+348 
-361 SCGENVTYYID
+361 
-372 SVNKVM
+372 
-378 TISGKG
+378 
-384 AMANYSS
+384 
-391 AIDIPWNPY
+391 
-400 RDYVKTVVIEDGVTS
+400 
-415 IGDYAFRGC
+415 
-424 TSLASIT
+424 
-431 ISDSVTSIGS
+431 SIGS
-441 SAFYV
+441 Y
-446 CTSLASITIPDSVTS
+446 
-461 IGYSAFRECTAL
+461 
-473 ASITIPNSVKSI
+473 
-485 GDSAFSECTSLASIT
+485 
-500 IPDSVTSI
+500 
-508 GYYSFNECTALA
+508 
-520 SITIPNSVKSIGGYA
+520 
-535 FYRCTALASITIPDS
+535 
-550 VTSIGDS
+550 
-557 VFSGCTALASITIPD
+557 
-572 SVTSIGKSAF
+572 
-582 YGCTSLAS
+582 
-590 ITIPDSVASIGYS
+590 
-603 AFSECTSLASITI
+603 
-616 PDSVTSIGDSA
+616 
-627 FSECTSLASI
+627 
-637 TILDGVASIGGGAFS
+637 
-652 RCTSLAS
+652 
-659 ITIPDSVTSIGGGA
+659 
-673 FSGCTSLASITIPD
+673 
-687 SVKLID
+687 
-693 SYAFSGCTSLASI
+693 
-706 TIPNSVK
+706 
-713 SIGCNAFYGCTSLA
+713 
-727 SITIPDGV
+727 
-735 TSIGY
+735 
-740 EAFSKC
+740 
-746 TTLEKIEI
+746 
-754 PVSVTSIDYYA
+754 
-765 FSGSKNVTIYAKTGS
+765 
-780 YAKIF
+780 
-785 ADRKSIAFVST
+785 
-796 GIYNDT
+796 
-802 GSCGENVTYY
+802 
-812 IDSVNNV
+812 
-819 MTISGKGAMANY
+819 
-831 LSTSVP
+831 
-837 WELYMDYVKTVVI
+837 
-850 EDGVTSIGSNAF
+850 AF

-879 IGNNAFA
+879 IGDNAFA
-886 RCDSLTIFGSYGT
+886 KCDSLTILGSYGT

-911 FMPISGTGTGI
+911 FTSISGTGTGI

-975 SADGYVFETVNNIV
+975 SADGRVFETINNIV

-1026 KWTKAENSELISQS
+1026 KWTKTENSELISQN

-1051 ITCELVLGDSMLN
+1051 ITCELVLGNSMLN

-1086 KKISRYSTTINVKNS
+1086 KKISRHSTTINVKNS

-1135 VDLSSVDT
+1135 VDLSSVAT

-1186 TTNGNSVY
+1186 TTSGNSVY

-1260 RNLVEAVLVRKGSIK
+1260 RNLVEAVLVRRGSIK
-1275 INAAPSSNDNNVA
+1275 INAALSSNDNNVA
-1288 LLFNS
+1288 LLFNA

-1300 TEVLYSSL
+1300 TEVLSSSL

-1324 NSYTSLIS
+1324 NSYTTLIS

-1348 VKYIVSVEDGKTSK
+1348 VKYIVSVKDGKTSE

-1372 AENFNYLNSDKAMV
+1372 AENFNYLNSDKTMV
-1386 STSVK
+1386 STSEK

-1448 DDYIEVSTNNSEGTV
+1448 DDYIEVSTNNPEGTV
-1463 RFCLVNIKPQ
+1463 RFCLVNIKSQ

-1497 TKIDLSELDFNVPS
+1497 TKIDLSELDFSVPS

-1592 VVPSKIFVEYLT
+1592 VVPSKIFVMNT
-1604 TNYVIDL
+1604 TNKANASVIDL
-1611 INTPLKSPNCSF
+1611 INSPEKSPGCSF

-1655 SETVLDTV
+1655 SETVLTTV

-1695 KDVIDLNTISAKS
+1695 NDVIDFNAISAKS

-1719 AELLTEAADNDEIVK
+1719 AELLTEAADNDETVK
-1734 MYLDNNNYTCTKYD
+1734 MYLDNNNYICAKYD
-1748 SNDYS
+1748 KNDYS
-1753 YILRYNKE
+1753 YVLRRNKE

-1790 LENAHVIYQMVDKG
+1790 LENAHVIYQMLDKG

-1813 SINPSAGYSSI
+1813 STNPSAGYSSI

-1842 DYENTVD
+1842 DYANTLD
-1849 QPQNLQAEKDMNNS
+1849 QPQNSQPEKDKNNS
-1863 VNALPEQLNKAVN
+1863 ANALPEQLNKAVN

-1882 MNAQSYNESDDNISP
+1882 NNTQSYNKSDDNISP
-1897 ISNTK
+1897 SVSNTK
-1902 RTVGSDDV
+1902 RTFGSDDA
-1910 WELFTGD
+1910 WELLTGD
-1917 SALEAIAKYNAHME
+1917 SALEAIAKYNAHMD
-1931 SLEGCIEQKGGK
+1931 SLEACVEQKGGNI
-1943 LSDYPVQ
+1943 SDYPVP

-2009 SIKNTL
+2009 SIKNTIE
-2015 GALKDKT
+2015 ALKDKT

-2046 YEENANIVNGMLSDL
+2046 YEENANIVNGMLNDL

-2067 CWQKPNPNDFS
+2067 CWQKPNPNNSS

-2083 NIALDPSG
+2083 GMTIDPSG

-2172 PQTEVNIGITSTEAP
+2172 PQTEVNIAITSTEAP
-2187 TVENVY
+2187 TVESVY

-2280 SQDYTVVLRPEK
+2280 SQDCTVALRPEK

-2321 KTVFVESSLPN
+2321 KTVFVESSSPN

-2434 RIKYTAPIVITKDT
+2434 RTKYTAPIVITKDT

-2455 KDGCIDSKT
+2455 KEGCTDSKT

-2559 VQPNTVA
+2559 VQQNTVA